1 MTDNKRLTL
10 KELKQKVV
18 CLKEYYQLSDNAEIL
33 LRINEGKEY
42 IVIDDNGFEEIINVL
57 MRDKRYFKREWDE
70 RYYIFDSN
78 IISEKEFDDR
88 VQYEGYKVFADS
100 MTQNEV
106 LELLN
111 ENERLKCQISE
122 DFNQSTCIT
131 VQKSVIADLRERN
144 NRQAE
149 QLDRLYCLI
158 EAKDWR
164 ALTDILDDFKE
175 CEEQLLSEWRQY

>member
-10 KELKQKVV
+10 KELKHKIL

-42 IVIDDNGFEEIINVL
+42 IVIDDNGFEEIINVV

-70 RYYIFDSN
+70 EYYIFDSN

-111 ENERLKCQISE
+111 ENEKLKQE
-122 DFNQSTCIT
+122 
-131 VQKSVIADLRERN
+131 VQELKQMN
-144 NRQAE
+144 N
-149 QLDRLYCLI
+149 
-158 EAKDWR
+158 
-164 ALTDILDDFKE
+164 
-175 CEEQLLSEWRQY
+175 QLLSSLKKRIFLPIHPKITQPVFGPVGRCSIEPIEIKKKMHRKL